1 MNRPELQRPVEAL
14 QAGPALTIVIP
25 TYNERDNIP
34 VLIGRLREVLAG
46 INWEAIVVDD
56 DSPDHTADAAR
67 EIGASDRRVRC
78 IRRVGRRGLSGAC
91 LEGMLASQSP
101 IVAVI
106 DADLQHDDKLLP
118 AMLATLQHGE
128 ADLVIATRVSPD
140 GSAEGMSAGRGWMSR
155 FATWLGR
162 AVLSQHVS
170 DPMSGFFMLKRELV
184 ERVAPRLSSQGFKIL
199 LDIMM
204 TAGQPLRIAELPY
217 RFGARQHGE
226 SKLGALVVLDFIG
239 LLLAKATND
248 VLSGRFVLFCV
259 IGSAGI
265 GVHFVALAAAFR
277 LAHLSFAWAQIVA
290 TAVAI
295 GGNFVLHNLITYG
308 DQRLHG
314 WRFVAGMLQFY
325 VVCLI
330 GASANIGVSQW
341 IFSNEPIWWV
351 AGLAGGILG
360 VIWNY
365 LAASTFIWRTR

>member
-1 MNRPELQRPVEAL
+1 MNRPELQRPLEPLA
-14 QAGPALTIVIP
+14 AGPAVSIVIP
-25 TYNERDNIP
+25 TYNERDNVP
-34 VLIGRLREVLAG
+34 VLIDRLREVLAG
-46 INWEAIVVDD
+46 THWEAIVVDD
-56 DSPDHTADAAR
+56 DSPDHTADVAR
-67 EIGASDRRVRC
+67 AIGAGDRRVRC

-106 DADLQHDDKLLP
+106 DADLQHDDRLLP
-118 AMLATLQHGE
+118 AMLATLQRDE
-128 ADLVIATRVSPD
+128 ADLVIGTRVSPD
-140 GSAEGMSAGRGWMSR
+140 GSPEGMSAGRGWMSR
-155 FATWLGR
+155 FATWLGQ
-162 AVLSQHVS
+162 AVLSQPVT
-170 DPMSGFFMLKRELV
+170 DPMSGFFMLKRELI
-184 ERVAPRLSSQGFKIL
+184 ERVAPRLSNQGFKIL
-199 LDIMM
+199 LDIVM
-204 TAGQPLRIAELPY
+204 TAESSLRIKELPY
-217 RFGARQHGE
+217 RFSARQHGE
-226 SKLGALVVLDFIG
+226 SKLGALVVLDFVG

-259 IGSAGI
+259 IGSVGI

-277 LAHLSFAWAQIVA
+277 LAHLSFTWAQTVA

-295 GGNFVLHNLITYG
+295 ASNFVLHNLITYG
-308 DQRLHG
+308 DQRLRG
-314 WRFVAGMLQFY
+314 WRIVLGMLQFY

-341 IFSNEPIWWV
+341 IFSNDPIWWV